1 MVVAADVATPT
12 PAPGNCDS
20 MSSTPRNSCSHFTK
34 SRPSGVNLQQL
45 YKNQIVFLSTHRNK
59 LRVVNITHF
68 THSMGHRSPVL
79 GHPTPAFVVLF
90 WYTSAWLVQQLFSI
104 NSLKSVIDSGVHW
117 KVSHWKS
124 QIICMGKITGK
135 QKNALCNCLTGFG
148 AVTRTGFC
156 SIPKCSSRP
165 ATRCDSSPTCTHQRK
180 NFHATYGTSVI
191 LNWTTLTML

>member
-12 PAPGNCDS
+12 PAPGNWDS
-20 MSSTPRNSCSHFTK
+20 ISSTPRNSCSHFTK
-34 SRPSGVNLQQL
+34 SRPSGVKLQQL
-45 YKNQIVFLSTHRNK
+45 YKNHFLFFKHSQKEIASCEHHPFYSQHGAQVASFRAPNTSLCSTFLVHISMACAAIVFHYFFEDRDCF
-59 LRVVNITHF
+59 RC
-68 THSMGHRSPVL
+68 P
-79 GHPTPAFVVLF
+79 
-90 WYTSAWLVQQLFSI
+90 
-104 NSLKSVIDSGVHW
+104 LKS
-117 KVSHWKS
+117 KS
-124 QIICMGKITGK
+124 LRKPNYLYGEKNCKT
-135 QKNALCNCLTGFG
+135 KNALCNCLTGFG

>member
-1 MVVAADVATPT
+1 MLPHQPQHQGTGIQLAQPQETLAPILPT
-12 PAPGNCDS
+12 QGHLESNC
-20 MSSTPRNSCSHFTK
+20 NSCTK
-34 SRPSGVNLQQL
+34 T
-45 YKNQIVFLSTHRNK
+45 IFCFLSTHRKK
-59 LRVVNITHF
+59 LLVVNITHF

-90 WYTSAWLVQQLFSI
+90 WYTSAWLVQKLFSM